1 MTEVYQR
8 FIPRIPQGLSVAPP
22 QRLWQRA
29 VALCA
34 DARARF
40 VVLVAAPTTVAALY
54 YGLIAAPQYV
64 SHTEYIVRGVD
75 EHRASG
81 VSALLNT
88 FGVSRAADEISAI
101 ESFLKSREVLEKLNA
116 RTNLRVIY
124 GSGAADWLS
133 RFPRFWERSSFED
146 LYAYTRS
153 FVTVGKDAATGVTS
167 LDVAAFDAPAA
178 KAIAEAMLVEAGD
191 MANSLNARAQSD
203 MVDSSKQELAEARDN
218 VVKTQTDLTAF
229 RDRSLLVDPLAFAGA
244 MLTDIG
250 SLSLDR
256 ARTEAQISEAE
267 RLSPNAPSLDSLKAS
282 AEALDQRV
290 DAERAKLAGDNSALA
305 GTSPLTS
312 ASACCATSRRSVT
325 APRSARCRTPRPR
338 RSANASI
345 SKRSSGRTCPTS
357 RPGPSACA
365 PWSRSPSSASSP
377 SRSCGSSASA
387 RRTMRNEAARRERR
401 R

>member
-8 FIPRIPQGLSVAPP
+8 LISREPQGLPVAPP
-22 QRLWQRA
+22 LRLWGRA
-29 VALCA
+29 VSLAA

-40 VVLVAAPTTVAALY
+40 VALVAAPTLVGALY
-54 YGLIAAPQYV
+54 YALLAAPQYV

-101 ESFLKSREVLEKLNA
+101 ESFLKSRQVLEKLNA
-116 RTNLRVIY
+116 RTDLRAIY
-124 GSGAADWLS
+124 GSPAADWLS
-133 RFPRFWERSSFED
+133 RFPRFWERSSFEN

-167 LDVAAFDAPAA
+167 LDVATFDAPSA

-203 MVDSSKQELAEARDN
+203 MVDSSKQELAEARDD
-218 VVKTQTDLTAF
+218 VVKTQGELTAF
-229 RDRSLLVDPLAFAGA
+229 RNRSLLVDPLAFAGA

-256 ARTEAQISEAE
+256 ARTEAQISESE
-267 RLSPNAPSLDSLKAS
+267 QLSPNAPALDSLKAS
-282 AEALDQRV
+282 AEALDRRV
-290 DAERAKLAGDNSALA
+290 DEERAKLAGDNSALA
-305 GTSPLTS
+305 GTVATYERLSLLRDLAQKRYGAAL
-312 ASACCATSRRSVT
+312 ASLQNAETEAERKRIYIEEIVRPNLPDEPTRPERLRAVVSIGVVGFLAFAILWILSVG
-325 APRSARCRTPRPR
+325 
-338 RSANASI
+338 
-345 SKRSSGRTCPTS
+345 SKDH
-357 RPGPSACA
+357 AQ
-365 PWSRSPSSASSP
+365 
-377 SRSCGSSASA
+377 
-387 RRTMRNEAARRERR
+387 
-401 R
+401 